1 MNTKNLEKLKKA
13 ILSELDCNIGDFSP
27 SQRVIDIIDRNGHE
41 FSCLIDF
48 RSDKRFNDGIFSFTA
63 EFMQD
68 LKAINKNHSDRGL
81 IVIANRDKTN
91 KIFILNPRNSL
102 ITGFNHHKSYDE
114 RGELIHH
121 YIKIMGR

>member
-1 MNTKNLEKLKKA
+1 MNERNLNKLRTA
-13 ILSELDCNIGDFSP
+13 ILTELDCNIGDFSP
-27 SQRVIDIIDRNGHE
+27 SQRVIDVTDRNGHE

-48 RSDKRFNDGIFSFTA
+48 RSDKKFSDNVFSFTA
-63 EFMQD
+63 EFIQD

-91 KIFILNPRNSL
+91 KIFILNPHNSL

-121 YIKIMGR
+121 FIKIMGR